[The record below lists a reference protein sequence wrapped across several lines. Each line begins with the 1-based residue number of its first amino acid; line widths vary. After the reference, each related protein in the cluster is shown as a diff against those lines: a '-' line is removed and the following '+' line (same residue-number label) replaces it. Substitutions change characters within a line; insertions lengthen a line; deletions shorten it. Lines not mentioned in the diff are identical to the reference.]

1 MLRTLGIV
9 QASVGSPAALRKLRR
24 SLGGQSVLG
33 WVVRRVTDA
42 ARVDGVIV
50 LVGDSD
56 DHRAILH
63 LVPLDVPIFACPAG
77 DPTERFLRALEK
89 YPAESVVRVQAD
101 NFFVDP
107 TLIDRLVCAAESE
120 PCRDAGG
127 AARRGRKARPLG
139 AADSAPRYDYASY
152 ASRDGTP
159 AILSSVGIYAEWFRV
174 ESLRRAARVVRDPM
188 DRQLVTRPLYA
199 DRERFRPLFLQA
211 PEEIDRDDVRLLVE
225 AEEDWDHAETIVEA
239 LGPERLEW
247 QRIARLLDHHP
258 ELRRRMAALNQ
269 TCRAG

>member
-9 QASVGSPAALRKLRR
+9 QASAGSTTALRKLRR
-24 SLGGQSVLG
+24 SIGGQSVLG

-42 ARVDGVIV
+42 ARIDGVIV
-50 LVGDSD
+50 LVGDAD

-63 LVPLDVPIFACPAG
+63 LVPLDVPVFACQAS
-77 DPTERFLRALEK
+77 DPTERFVRALEK
-89 YPAESVVRVQAD
+89 FPAEAVVRVQAD
-101 NFFVDP
+101 NLFVDP
-107 TLIDRLVCAAESE
+107 ALIDRLVCAAESQ
-120 PCRDAGG
+120 
-127 AARRGRKARPLG
+127 
-139 AADSAPRYDYASY
+139 PRCDYASY

-159 AILSSVGIYAEWFRV
+159 AILSSVGIYAEWFRAK
-174 ESLRRAARVVRDPM
+174 SFRRAALAASDPA

-199 DRERFRPLFLQA
+199 NREQFRVLFLRA
-211 PEEIDRDDVRLLVE
+211 PEEIDREDVRLSVE
-225 AEEDWDHAETIVEA
+225 AEEDWDHVETIFDA
-239 LGPERLEW
+239 LGPERLDW